1 MGSNPTASANTP
13 FFLVFL
19 SRVEWHFGF
28 VCNGFTAFY
37 HCTGFLSITLIRFLC
52 VVWNVVLQMAL
63 TGKLTKKLVDNLGA
77 GRHGDG
83 GGLYLVVDPSG
94 ARRWIVRVV
103 VKGQRNVKGAPL
115 RTDFGLGGADVVTLN
130 QGRERALEYR
140 RMAKQ
145 GLNPRFNAA
154 RHIPTFEEV
163 AGQVHIDR
171 MPTWKNAKHRSQWI
185 NTLRDYVFP
194 KIGRMPVDSIGQP
207 EVLMC
212 LSPIWTDK
220 HETARRLAQRIKTV
234 LDVAK
239 SKGFRSGENPV
250 TTIHEAHVLPKVKA
264 KPKHHNAMLWQDVPA
279 FYADLKTR
287 DAMAAKALMFT
298 CLTGSR
304 TGEVLGMQWG
314 EVDFDKVLWT
324 CPADRMKGGVM
335 HRVPLTNEMLAI
347 IEPLRAMQSDYVF
360 EGQKRHSP
368 LSNMAMLMLLRRMQV
383 EGVTVHG
390 FRSTFRD
397 WASEVANAPREVAE
411 MSLAHKVGSD
421 VERAYARSDLLEK
434 RRLLMERWSGF
445 VSSNKE
451 KVVKVNFGAEVG

>member
-1 MGSNPTASANTP
+1 
-13 FFLVFL
+13 
-19 SRVEWHFGF
+19 
-28 VCNGFTAFY
+28 
-37 HCTGFLSITLIRFLC
+37 
-52 VVWNVVLQMAL
+52 MAL
-63 TGKLTKKLVDNLGA
+63 TGKLTKKLVENLGA

-103 VKGQRNVKGAPL
+103 VKGQKNRKGAPL

-130 QGRERALEYR
+130 QARERALEYR

-145 GLNPRFNAA
+145 GLNPRFNAT
-154 RHIPTFEEV
+154 REIPCFEEV
-163 AGQVHIDR
+163 ARQVHIDR
-171 MPTWKNAKHRSQWI
+171 MPTWKNDKHGAQWI
-185 NTLRDYVFP
+185 NTLRDYAFP

-220 HETARRLAQRIKTV
+220 HETARRLAQRIKIV

-250 TTIHEAHVLPKVKA
+250 TAIQDAQVLPKVKA
-264 KPKHHNAMLWQDVPA
+264 KPKHHSAMAWQDVPA

-314 EVDFDKVLWT
+314 EVDLEARLWT
-324 CPADRMKGGVM
+324 CPADRMKGGVV
-335 HRVPLTNEMLAI
+335 HRVPLSDEMLAI
-347 IEPLRAMQSDYVF
+347 IEPLRAMQSEYVF
-360 EGQKRHSP
+360 EGQKRHKP

-397 WASEVANAPREVAE
+397 WASESCQCTA
-411 MSLAHKVGSD
+411 
-421 VERAYARSDLLEK
+421 
-434 RRLLMERWSGF
+434 
-445 VSSNKE
+445 
-451 KVVKVNFGAEVG
+451 